1 MELNLRVTLTEKTTE
16 ILLDKHRL
24 TITITQSDLK
34 QKPQPAQAIYL
45 TAAKNQVDLITE
57 TAPTAKD
64 LKKTLIVISSTDWQ
78 TEPTYLKRQLIQAA
92 HQAGRLTELEGE
104 KIPQNLAALAALT
117 AQISQDVQLV
127 LQKFGYSLGQDQ
139 KKKGGKP
146 RHKWTKEI
154 AAIPFYVDYSD
165 STATVFWHK
174 RTEMLI
180 KAGAKLKTEVPL
192 NKDGSVGF
200 SARFAQKLRSE
211 HQAEFKDGYT
221 TADIVLKSVNEV
233 GLFLY
238 FGGTNSWL
246 QLKDENGKSI
256 NEWTVV
262 S

>member
-1 MELNLRVTLTEKTTE
+1 MVLNLRVTLTEKSTE
-16 ILLDKHRL
+16 ILLDQHRL

-34 QKPQPAQAIYL
+34 QTPQPTQAIYL
-45 TAAKNQVDLITE
+45 TTAKNQVDLITE

-92 HQAGRLTELEGE
+92 HQAGHLTELEEE
-104 KIPQNLAALAALT
+104 KIPQNLAALT

-127 LQKFGYSLGQDQ
+127 LQRFGYSLGQDQ

-154 AAIPFYVDYSD
+154 AAIPFYVDHSD
-165 STATVFWHK
+165 SKATVFWQK

-238 FGGTNSWL
+238 FAGTNSWL